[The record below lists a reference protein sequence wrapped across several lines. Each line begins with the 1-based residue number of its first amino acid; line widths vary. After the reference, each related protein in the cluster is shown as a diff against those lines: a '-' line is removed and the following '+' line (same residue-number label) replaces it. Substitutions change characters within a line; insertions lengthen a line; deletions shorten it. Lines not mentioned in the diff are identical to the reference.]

1 MNRTYLNPATLSRPR
16 GYSHVV
22 KVGDTVY
29 LAGQIA
35 LGPDGGLVGKDDAE
49 AQVRQVWH
57 NIGLALR
64 SVGGT
69 LVDIVKTTTYIT
81 DIAHADAVRKVRNE
95 TFTTNPPTSTLLVV
109 AGLAMPDL
117 VVEIEAVAV
126 VSG

>member
-1 MNRTYLNPATLSRPR
+1 MNRTYLNPATLARPR

-35 LGPDGGLVGKDDAE
+35 LAPDGSLVGKDDAE

-81 DIAHADAVRKVRNE
+81 DIAHADAVRKVRYE
-95 TFTTNPPTSTLLVV
+95 TFTTNPPTSTMLVV
-109 AGLAMPDL
+109 AGLAVPDL

-126 VSG
+126 VSE